1 MEFRFQIFEQI
12 APRSHISICGAECVV
27 REKEEEGSKG
37 ATGSAFERTTRMRAD
52 DERETVHAPGAA
64 EADKDCLRGLDAA
77 ISPTRGEGSGD
88 EDGDAPGE
96 DPCELPRGTVRFG
109 ERGVEF
115 LEEVSAA
122 GA

>member
-1 MEFRFQIFEQI
+1 MVSEN
-12 APRSHISICGAECVV
+12 
-27 REKEEEGSKG
+27 EEEGSKG
-37 ATGSAFERTTRMRAD
+37 ATGSALERATRMRAD
-52 DERETVHAPGAA
+52 DEREAVHAPGAA
-64 EADKDCLRGLDAA
+64 EADRDCLRGLDGA

-96 DPCELPRGTVRFG
+96 APFELPRGTVRFG

-115 LEEVSAA
+115 LEEVRAA